1 MNAEPTDTHNQE
13 ASSEFT
19 KPPVPKPSVK
29 IQNMESLFG
38 NILQQMTKST
48 AREEPENTDDDE
60 YEKLVDQVDN
70 ELSDYDSEYD
80 SEYDSDYD
88 SEYDVDNRW
97 EAFNKLLDSHQS
109 LCDSFRKLMEE
120 DNE

>member
-13 ASSEFT
+13 ASSEST
-19 KPPVPKPSVK
+19 KPPVK

-38 NILQQMTKST
+38 NILREMTKST
-48 AREEPENTDDDE
+48 GNTVREESENTDDD

-70 ELSDYDSEYD
+70 ELSDYDSD
-80 SEYDSDYD
+80 
-88 SEYDVDNRW
+88 YDVDNRW

-109 LCDSFRKLMEE
+109 LCESFRKLMEE

>member
-1 MNAEPTDTHNQE
+1 MNDEPTDTHNQE

-19 KPPVPKPSVK
+19 QPPVPKPSVK

-38 NILQQMTKST
+38 NILQQMTKS
-48 AREEPENTDDDE
+48 AGREESENTDDDD

-70 ELSDYDSEYD
+70 ELSD
-80 SEYDSDYD
+80 DSDYD

-109 LCDSFRKLMEE
+109 LCESFRKLMEE